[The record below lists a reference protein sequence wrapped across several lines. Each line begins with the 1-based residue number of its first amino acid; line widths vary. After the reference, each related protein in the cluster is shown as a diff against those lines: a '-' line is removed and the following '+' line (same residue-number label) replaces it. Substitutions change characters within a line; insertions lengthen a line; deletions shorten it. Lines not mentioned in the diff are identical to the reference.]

1 MPKKQQQKHG
11 AKTTGK
17 AAAIDEAN
25 QMVVAA
31 QLAASQA
38 PSLFPGALPG
48 APFAL
53 PPPLLSSCHFSP
65 PLFSSPKCIIT
76 TNSNTNN
83 RSSNNNNGR
92 TFHQMLNSL
101 SSSRLRLGPDDTVV
115 QVRTL
120 THTQDLLR
128 VGCCEICADFG
139 VPSIVH
145 DCRYTAV
152 TGLYVQQTASSS
164 LGSAAAASRPNAALT
179 ANQTTASGG
188 TAAVAVPSLVVCPM
202 LPLLS
207 TLGQLSSHWRRHGA
221 QMPARRSHGKQ
232 LTAEC
237 MLLSA
242 YLMILP
248 S

>member
-11 AKTTGK
+11 AKTTGE
-17 AAAIDEAN
+17 AASIDEAN

-65 PLFSSPKCIIT
+65 PLFT
-76 TNSNTNN
+76 RDFGWDLMT
-83 RSSNNNNGR
+83 
-92 TFHQMLNSL
+92 L
-101 SSSRLRLGPDDTVV
+101 SCK
-115 QVRTL
+115 
-120 THTQDLLR
+120 DLLR